1 MLGDLQALT
10 CPNCSVEMERVFSLF
25 LADTDKPI
33 TLEHADIKPVTFQN
47 KRELRR
53 FMNERGWESGAL
65 L

>member
-1 MLGDLQALT
+1 VPPE
-10 CPNCSVEMERVFSLF
+10 CPRCKVKTERILSLF

-33 TLEHADIKPVTFQN
+33 TLEHVDVKPVTFQN